1 MKSPF
6 QKAIIVGENISFA
19 IYSQQPVDESVMAKK
34 AAEAAVKNRP
44 ESPEWI
50 HVKRGDPRFVMSRGE
65 LMSLIACPQKWID
78 QPADDDSTASTR
90 YGSLV
95 DTLALQPDQFDDLYC
110 VAPETYTN
118 DKGEE
123 KPWNMNANFCKDWV
137 AKRSDKQMVKQKDL
151 DAAEDAIKRLWADGK
166 IRDFINCSKKQ
177 VMVSA
182 DYHDA
187 ETGLIVPVRVLTDLV
202 PDPKHILYGKSMG
215 DLKTSQDASNHKWPR
230 TVSQFTYHV
239 QGALNLDLH
248 TAASP
253 DIERIEF
260 RHLIQESEPPY
271 QTGRRILSSEFIEIG
286 RSKYMAAL
294 KLYCQCLKHQFWPDF
309 ETGPNV
315 MNGWSLTQPS
325 GWDITQ
331 ALDEASFEFPKHN
344 IDLKNLNPDVIP

>member
-1 MKSPF
+1 MKSIF
-6 QKAIIVGENISFA
+6 TNAKIIGENIP
-19 IYSQQPVDESVMAKK
+19 YSVYSKQPVDPVATALDDAKFL
-34 AAEAAVKNRP
+34 ADTGEVSNLPPVLA
-44 ESPEWI
+44 
-50 HVKRGDPRFVMSRGE
+50 KRGSPLYVMSRGE
-65 LMSLIACPQKWID
+65 LVDFLACPMRWID
-78 QPADDDSTASTR
+78 QPEDESTASTR

-95 DTLALQPDQFDDLYC
+95 DTLALQPDKFDEIYC
-110 VAPETYTN
+110 VAPETYTS

-123 KPWNMNANFCKDWV
+123 KPWNTNANFCKDWV
-137 AKRSDKQMVKQKDL
+137 AKRSDKQIVKQKDL
-151 DAAEDAIKRLWADGK
+151 DAAEDAIKRLLADGR
-166 IRDFINCSKKQ
+166 IRDFIECSKKQ

-187 ETGLIVPVRVLTDLV
+187 ETGLIIPVRVLTDLV
-202 PDPKHILYGKSMG
+202 PDPKHALYGKSLG
-215 DLKTSQDASNHKWPR
+215 DLKTSQDASNYKWPR

-239 QGALNLDLH
+239 QAALNLDLH
-248 TAASP
+248 TVANP

-286 RSKYMAAL
+286 RAKYMAAL

-331 ALDEASFEFPKHN
+331 AFDESSIEFPVTKQETKTQSN
-344 IDLKNLNPDVIP
+344 DLIP